1 MKRLCRQ
8 WGKDMNF
15 DKELDTRGLNCPLP
29 ILRTKKSLNDMQ
41 SGQLLK
47 VRATDPALHAAA
59 DALSAATDCCLLLPP
74 PLLCRNAVRT
84 QPANGRGFLS
94 AAAFSK
100 PLK

>member
-47 VRATDPALHAAA
+47 VRATDPGSVK
-59 DALSAATDCCLLLPP
+59 DF
-74 PLLCRNAVRT
+74 
-84 QPANGRGFLS
+84 Q
-94 AAAFSK
+94 AFAK
-100 PLK
+100 QTGNELIEQQTVGAEFVHIMRRR